1 MSLIKDEDEKR
12 ENYILQTD
20 KTTKG
25 VSTFVI
31 IALVILVIA
40 VIASGLFFKWF

>member
-12 ENYILQTD
+12 NDYILQKD

-31 IALVILVIA
+31 IALIVLV
-40 VIASGLFFKWF
+40 VGVVASGLIFKWF